1 MYRIIALLAVVSLS
15 WSITAQAEDRALQN
29 ALAKAQYMLR
39 QTTSEKQD
47 LQRQLDTA
55 KKELEEQKKESAH
68 VLAAKEKSS
77 KKMGDKL
84 NLYNEKYTELQN
96 QYLDLLSL
104 LREQQSIN
112 AELDTKLAAEVAR
125 FDQCRN
131 DNLELF
137 TLNQEILG
145 KYKDKGFWDVVA
157 KNEPITGFK
166 QVEIENIIQAYR
178 FENEDLLVDETLLS
192 KKTGDSS
199 NRADN

>member
-1 MYRIIALLAVVSLS
+1 MYRMIGLLAVVSLG
-15 WSITAQAEDRALQN
+15 WSGSVQAEDRALQN

-47 LQRQLDTA
+47 LQRQLDA
-55 KKELEEQKKESAH
+55 ARKELEDQKKASASA
-68 VLAAKEKSS
+68 LAAKEKSS

-84 NLYNEKYTELQN
+84 DLYNEKYTELQN

-104 LREQQSIN
+104 LREQQSLN
-112 AELDTKLAAEVAR
+112 VELDTKLAAEVAR
-125 FDQCRN
+125 FEQCRN

-157 KNEPITGFK
+157 KNEPVAGFK

-178 FENEDLLVDETLLS
+178 FENEDLLVDETLVS
-192 KKTGDSS
+192 KKTSTSS